1 MSNHQ
6 LDFTKYDRPVT
17 IAEIQSAYRDQRCA
31 TGQHPDAVK
40 VTSAQFESMLTSM
53 EQIRFKQIKKEAAGY
68 EILGLPIELAQA
80 DA

>member
-1 MSNHQ
+1 MSNQQ
-6 LDFTKYDRPVT
+6 LDFTKFPGPVT
-17 IAEIQSAYRDQRCA
+17 IAQIQSAYRDQRCA

-40 VTSAQFESMLTSM
+40 LTAAQFESMLTSM
-53 EQIRFKQIKKEAAGY
+53 EQVRFKQIKREAAGY